1 MSMAAS
7 APNPPAVRHAAEAE
21 RAQICLMTGGQDPHY
36 AYGLATALVAGG
48 ARLDVIGSNEV
59 DLPEFH
65 HTPGLRFLNLRG
77 DQSGRGSAP
86 AKIARLLL
94 FYIRLLGYSV
104 RSRAGVVHILWNNR
118 FEHFDRTLLLAWYR
132 LLGKKI
138 AFTAHNVNVRR
149 RDGGDSWLN
158 RLTLRIQYRL
168 VHCIFVHTERMKA
181 ELMTDF
187 GVPARRIC
195 VIPYGINNAVPE
207 TAVTLAEARAKLDL
221 PAAER
226 VLLCFGAI
234 APYKG
239 FDLLLESLRLLHAR
253 GIHPRVVIAGK
264 PKGGCDAYLAEIQNV
279 ARTLPANSVRF
290 DIGFVPDDRAEMY
303 FKAADALL
311 LPYRN
316 IFQSGVLFLGFGYGL
331 PAIATDVGDFRED
344 VVDGETGFLAPR
356 ATPEDF
362 ADAIEKFLASPLGAN
377 VGAHRAGIR
386 ERVRAR
392 HAWDTVARITA
403 GAYRDTCGAKLTISS
418 ST

>member
-1 MSMAAS
+1 MT
-7 APNPPAVRHAAEAE
+7 APV
-21 RAQICLMTGGQDPHY
+21 CLMTGGQDPHY
-36 AYGLATALVAGG
+36 AFGLATALVAGG
-48 ARLDVIGSNEV
+48 TQLDVIGSDEV

-65 HTPGLRFLNLRG
+65 RTPALRFLNLRG

-86 AKIARLLL
+86 AKVARLLL
-94 FYIRLLGYSV
+94 FYMRLLGYSL
-104 RSRAGVVHILWNNR
+104 RSRARVFHILWNNR
-118 FEHFDRTLLLAWYR
+118 FEYFDRTLLLAWYR
-132 LLGKKI
+132 LLGKKL
-138 AFTAHNVNVRR
+138 AFTAHNVNVKR

-168 VHCIFVHTERMKA
+168 VHCIFVHTARMKA
-181 ELMTDF
+181 ELIEDF
-187 GVPARRIC
+187 GVPERRIR

-207 TAVTLAEARAKLDL
+207 TALTPAQARARLDL
-221 PAAER
+221 PADER

-239 FDLLLESLRLLHAR
+239 FDLLLDALRLLHAR
-253 GIHPRVVIAGK
+253 GLRPRVVIAGK
-264 PKGGCDAYLAEIQNV
+264 PKGGCDAYLAELQQA
-279 ARTLPANSVRF
+279 ARTLPANAVRF

-362 ADAIEKFLASPLGAN
+362 AAAIEKFLASPLGAD
-377 VGAHRAGIR
+377 VTAHRAGIR

-403 GAYRDTCGAKLTISS
+403 DAYRN
-418 ST
+418 